1 MFSNGLVTEG
11 RGAIMNG
18 DGKDRAGLKARERSG
33 TWRQVVISG
42 VARDR
47 AEMTQALKEHG
58 DDPRAKEI
66 RDLLRCAEAAADQ
79 PARIRFWWSGSCQ
92 TLAYLSLHEAE
103 ALIDGLLEGGELT
116 AHAQDLL
123 AKAPTVLKPDD
134 RRVITVRAAVDTPG
148 ATPPTSLEP
157 AAVAHLARAVHDASD
172 ARYAQSRT
180 FRNRLIR
187 LTLISLGAIGLMLTA
202 FAVNAIPL
210 PVKGI
215 AAPSHI
221 ETAALVCLFGAV
233 GAMITAVGPLARATG
248 TWNPFSLPYYQ
259 MLLKVALGPLF
270 ALIGVMMLASGL
282 IPNVLFPM
290 PLPDLLI
297 WALVFGATQQA
308 VTRVIDNRVNG
319 LVSEKPAN
327 ARQESPGD
335 GNAPNAADTTPPA
348 NTS

>member
-1 MFSNGLVTEG
+1 MLRTASSLPLTGLLSLG
-11 RGAIMNG
+11 S
-18 DGKDRAGLKARERSG
+18 D
-33 TWRQVVISG
+33 
-42 VARDR
+42 
-47 AEMTQALKEHG
+47 
-58 DDPRAKEI
+58 
-66 RDLLRCAEAAADQ
+66 
-79 PARIRFWWSGSCQ
+79 PARFQTNPPACYRASWQLPGPDFHRQATTSLRTRANTMAFTSRCHLLLCWAHEKGS
-92 TLAYLSLHEAE
+92 LAYLSLHEAE
-103 ALIDGLLEGGELT
+103 ALIDGLLEGDELT
-116 AHAQDLL
+116 AHAKDLL

-134 RRVITVRAAVDTPG
+134 QRVTTVRAAVETPG
-148 ATPPTSLEP
+148 TTPSAPLKP
-157 AAVAHLARAVHDASD
+157 AAVAHLARAVYDASD
-172 ARYAQSRT
+172 AGYAQSRT

-187 LTLISLGAIGLMLTA
+187 LTLISLGAIGLMLAA
-202 FAVNAIPL
+202 FATNAIPL

-221 ETAALVCLFGAV
+221 ETAVLVSLFGAA
-233 GAMITAVGPLARATG
+233 GALITAVGPLARATG

-327 ARQESPGD
+327 PRQESPGG
-335 GNAPNAADTTPPA
+335 GNASNAADSAPSPNTP
-348 NTS
+348 

>member
-1 MFSNGLVTEG
+1 M
-11 RGAIMNG
+11 
-18 DGKDRAGLKARERSG
+18 RE
-33 TWRQVVISG
+33 
-42 VARDR
+42 
-47 AEMTQALKEHG
+47 ALTGHG
-58 DDPRAKEI
+58 DHPHVKDIE
-66 RDLLRCAEAAADQ
+66 DLLQCAENAADQ
-79 PARIRFWWSGSCQ
+79 PTRIRFWWSGSCQ

-116 AHAQDLL
+116 AHAKDLL

-134 RRVITVRAAVDTPG
+134 QRVTAVRTAVDALGTTP
-148 ATPPTSLEP
+148 TVPLEP
-157 AAVAHLARAVHDASD
+157 AAVAHLARAVYD
-172 ARYAQSRT
+172 ARDGQYAQSRT

-187 LTLISLGAIGLMLTA
+187 LTLISLGALGLMMVA

-210 PVKGI
+210 PVKGV

-221 ETAALVCLFGAV
+221 ETAALVSLFGAI
-233 GAMITAVGPLARATG
+233 GAMITAIGPLARVTG

-282 IPNVLFPM
+282 IPNVQFPM
-290 PLPDLLI
+290 PLTDLLI
-297 WALVFGATQQA
+297 WALVFGAAQQA

-327 ARQESPGD
+327 AGQDSPGV
-335 GNAPNAADTTPPA
+335 GNGPNAAVTA
-348 NTS
+348 